1 MSSAYDKLRRILNL
15 EKELNYRDRA
25 VMGGLE
31 SFISYWAQE
40 SRRENKNGNSSLPD
54 AETVLSALKGYG
66 ALNADERRSTIEKLL
81 LQLGTGQIEIPASLA
96 TTSITDEI
104 AATDLSTSG
113 VPAPPLEVVSEDKPA
128 SPMEN
133 ATAEPG
139 AGTSLQALR
148 RPSLAIVPEQSSL
161 HSPVTVLRGIS
172 TITQERLER
181 MEIRKVRD
189 LLYHF
194 PFRYDDFTHLQ
205 RINRLVLGA
214 EVTVVG
220 AIWQVKMSRM
230 SGGRTVTRATVS
242 DGTGSIEVS
251 WFNQPYLE
259 RQLTRGTEIV
269 LSGKVSEHL
278 GRLVLVAPE
287 WEPLERELLNTGR
300 LVPVYSLTDGIG
312 MHWLRRLVKNVLDYW
327 VPRLTDPLPEVII
340 EQLALDRL
348 GEALE
353 QVHFPD
359 NQAALERA
367 RHRLCFDE
375 FLLLQLGMLRRRS
388 TRLKQPGRAF
398 VIPQAA
404 LDAFTN
410 SLPYTL
416 TGAQCR
422 ASQEILNDLTRTVPM
437 SRLLQG
443 EVGSG
448 KTVVAVMAI
457 LAAVRNGLQTAIM
470 APTSILAEQ
479 HYRTISTMLA
489 GFRDIRC
496 ELLVGS
502 LAQAD
507 KERIQEQIATG
518 NVQVA
523 IGTHALIQEQVD
535 FPRLGLIVV
544 DEQHRFGVA
553 QRAMLR
559 AKGTYFEPHLL
570 SMSATPIPRS
580 LALTLYGDLDV
591 SVLDEL
597 PPNRQEIITRV
608 RDTSTRE
615 RIYTFVA
622 DQIKAG
628 RQAFI
633 ICPLV
638 EDSENSDTK
647 AAISEQR
654 RLQKQVFPHLSI
666 GLLYGRM
673 PAEEKDEVMAAFK
686 SGRYNILVST
696 SVVEVGI
703 DIPNATV
710 ILVEGAEHFGL
721 AQLHQFRGRVGR
733 GQYKSYCILLSDDPS
748 EESLA
753 RLRLLEETQD
763 GFILAQ
769 KDLELRGPGDFFGTR
784 QHGLPLFRIASLG
797 DLKVLE
803 MARQAAG
810 AILERDPEL
819 QLPENQLL
827 ATSMRHFWQSE
838 DLTY

>member
-1 MSSAYDKLRRILNL
+1 MSSAYDKLRRILSL

-31 SFISYWAQE
+31 SFLVYWAQE
-40 SRRENKNGNSSLPD
+40 SRKENLLGNSSLPD
-54 AETVLSALKGYG
+54 VETVLSTLKSYG
-66 ALNADERRSTIEKLL
+66 ALKANERRVAIEMLL
-81 LQLGTGQIEIPASLA
+81 LQLGTEQGDVSRSRATMRTIDEVSAADLA
-96 TTSITDEI
+96 TS
-104 AATDLSTSG
+104 S
-113 VPAPPLEVVSEDKPA
+113 VPAPPLDVVSEDKPA
-128 SPMEN
+128 STKDE
-133 ATAEPG
+133 TTTEPVIE
-139 AGTSLQALR
+139 AYPQAQKR
-148 RPSLAIVPEQSSL
+148 STLAVVPERSSL
-161 HSPVTVLRGIS
+161 DSPVTVLRGIS
-172 TITQERLER
+172 TITQERLEHL
-181 MEIRKVRD
+181 EIRTVRN

-194 PFRYDDFTHLQ
+194 PFRYDDFTQLQ
-205 RINRLVLGA
+205 RINRLALGT

-230 SGGRTVTRATVS
+230 AGGRTVTRATVS

-287 WEPLERELLNTGR
+287 WELLERELLNTGR
-300 LVPVYSLTDGIG
+300 LVPVYSLTEGIG

-327 VPRLTDPLPEVII
+327 APRLADPLPEVII
-340 EQLALDRL
+340 EQYALDRL

-353 QVHFPD
+353 QIHFPD
-359 NQAALERA
+359 SQEALERA
-367 RHRLCFDE
+367 RQRLCFEE

-398 VIPQAA
+398 VLPQAA
-404 LDAFTN
+404 LDDFTN

-416 TGAQCR
+416 TGAQYR

-502 LAQAD
+502 LAQAE
-507 KERIQEQIATG
+507 KERIQAQIAAG
-518 NVQVA
+518 NVHVA

-597 PPNRQEIITRV
+597 PPNRQEIVTRV
-608 RDTSTRE
+608 RDASTRE
-615 RIYTFVA
+615 RIYSFIA

-638 EDSENSDTK
+638 EDSENSDAK
-647 AAISEQR
+647 AAISEQQ

-673 PAEEKDEVMAAFK
+673 PPEEKDEVMAAFK

-733 GQYKSYCILLSDDPS
+733 GQHKSYCILLSDDPS

-763 GFILAQ
+763 GFMLAQ
-769 KDLELRGPGDFFGTR
+769 RDLELRGPGDFFGTR

-803 MARQAAG
+803 MAREVAG
-810 AILERDPEL
+810 AILGRDPEL
-819 QLPENQLL
+819 QLPEHQLL
-827 ATSMRHFWQSE
+827 ADSVRHFWQSE

>member
-15 EKELNYRDRA
+15 EKELHCRDRA

-31 SFISYWAQE
+31 SFLSYWAQE
-40 SRRENKNGNSSLPD
+40 SRKENTDGNVSLPD
-54 AETVLSALKGYG
+54 VETVLSALKGYG
-66 ALNADERRSTIEKLL
+66 ALRSDERMKVIERLL
-81 LQLGTGQIEIPASLA
+81 LQLGTGPAETAVSNTAARLGNEVTATQVITPSVPAS
-96 TTSITDEI
+96 SPVI
-104 AATDLSTSG
+104 A
-113 VPAPPLEVVSEDKPA
+113 EDAPA
-128 SPMEN
+128 SPQSPVTLELG
-133 ATAEPG
+133 AVPG
-139 AGTSLQALR
+139 LPAPKHLS
-148 RPSLAIVPEQSSL
+148 PAIVPDRSSL
-161 HSPVTVLRGIS
+161 QSPVTELRGIS

-181 MEIRKVRD
+181 LGIREVRD

-194 PFRYDDFTHLQ
+194 PFRYDDFTQLQ
-205 RINRLVLGA
+205 RINRLALGA

-220 AIWQVKMSRM
+220 AVWQVKMSRM

-287 WEPLERELLNTGR
+287 WELLERELLNTGR
-300 LVPVYSLTDGIG
+300 LVPVYSLTEGIG
-312 MHWLRRLVKNVLDYW
+312 MHWLRRLIKNVLDHW
-327 VPRLTDPLPEVII
+327 VPRMPDPLPDEII
-340 EQLALDRL
+340 RQYSLDTL
-348 GEALE
+348 GHALE

-367 RHRLCFDE
+367 RQRLCFEE
-375 FLLLQLGMLRRRS
+375 FLSLQLGMLRRRS
-388 TRLKQPGRAF
+388 SRLKQPGRVF
-398 VIPQAA
+398 VIPQSA
-404 LDAFTN
+404 LDTLTN
-410 SLPYTL
+410 GLPYTL
-416 TGAQCR
+416 TGAQR
-422 ASQEILNDLTRTVPM
+422 RVSQEILADLTKTSPM

-457 LAAVRNGLQTAIM
+457 LAAVRNGLQAAIM

-479 HYRTISTMLA
+479 HYRTISAMLA
-489 GFRDIRC
+489 DFHDIRC

-502 LAQAD
+502 LPQAE
-507 KERIQEQIATG
+507 KERIQGQIAAG

-523 IGTHALIQEQVD
+523 IGTHALIQDQVE
-535 FPRLGLIVV
+535 FPRLGLVVV

-559 AKGTYFEPHLL
+559 AKGAYFEPHLL
-570 SMSATPIPRS
+570 AMSATPIPRS

-597 PPNRQEIITRV
+597 PPNRQEIVTRV
-608 RDTSTRE
+608 RDTATRE
-615 RIYTFVA
+615 RIYAFVA
-622 DQIKAG
+622 EQIKAG

-638 EDSENSDTK
+638 EDSENSDAK
-647 AAISEQR
+647 AAISEQQ

-673 PAEEKDEVMAAFK
+673 PVDEKDTVMAAFK
-686 SGRYNILVST
+686 NGLYNILVST

-703 DIPNATV
+703 DIPNASV
-710 ILVEGAEHFGL
+710 IVVEGAEHFGL

-763 GFILAQ
+763 GFMLAQ
-769 KDLELRGPGDFFGTR
+769 KDLEMRGPGDFFGTR
-784 QHGLPLFRIASLG
+784 QHGLPLFKIASLAN
-797 DLKVLE
+797 LKVLE
-803 MARQAAG
+803 MARQAAL
-810 AILERDPEL
+810 AILEGDPEL
-819 QLPENQLL
+819 QLPEHQSL
-827 ATSMRHFWQSE
+827 AVGMQRFWQ
-838 DLTY
+838 DDILTH